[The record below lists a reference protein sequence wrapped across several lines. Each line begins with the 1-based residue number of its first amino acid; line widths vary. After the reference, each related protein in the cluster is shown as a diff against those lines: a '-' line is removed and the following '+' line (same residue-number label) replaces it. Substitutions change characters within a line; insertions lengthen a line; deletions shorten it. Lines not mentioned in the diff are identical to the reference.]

1 VVGDRVVCARG
12 RVQGTETCL
21 EVHVWRSTRANEQIR
36 CEGES
41 ALCVERGAT
50 AVGFVSYGDV
60 WAVVEM
66 AYHQI
71 PLERMGLGNPEI
83 SGG

>member
-1 VVGDRVVCARG
+1 VVGDRVVCACG

-41 ALCVERGAT
+41 TLCVERGAT

-60 WAVVEM
+60 
-66 AYHQI
+66 
-71 PLERMGLGNPEI
+71 
-83 SGG
+83 